1 LYSSFGRAK
10 INKASFK
17 EITVK
22 KGFTLIELLIVV
34 AIIAILAAIAV
45 PNFLEAQVRA
55 KVSRA
60 KSDMRS
66 IATAIES
73 YVVDN
78 NRTPPF
84 IARGATA
91 NLAGSVAPN
100 SLLNG
105 PSVFYAGT
113 PGVSSRY
120 QWVTTPI
127 AYITSVFQDPFINSA
142 VRFALSPNGTPNAE
156 YDTYDY
162 VDSLSSLSGGWT
174 SGSGTGGHWTSTFR
188 GASLSSGASWHVVSA
203 GPDKINAFG
212 GGRTNNGTDN
222 DQRLGADYDPTN
234 GTISAGDI
242 VRVSSGAGEGTA
254 TGGKPRFDRIR
265 NKVNNFGETNFY
277 AP

>member
-1 LYSSFGRAK
+1 
-10 INKASFK
+10 
-17 EITVK
+17 VK

-66 IATAIES
+66 LATAIES
-73 YVVDN
+73 YIVDN

-84 IARGATA
+84 VARGSTS
-91 NLAGSVAPN
+91 NLGGSTPPN
-100 SLLNG
+100 TVLNG

-113 PGVSSRY
+113 DGVSSRFQY
-120 QWVTTPI
+120 LTTPI
-127 AYITSVFQDPFINSA
+127 AYITSVFQDPFINTA
-142 VRFALSPNGTPNAE
+142 VKFALGPDLQPNPG

-162 VDSLSSLSGGWT
+162 VDSLSTLPGGWT
-174 SGSGTGGHWTSTFR
+174 SGPGPNGHWTSVFR
-188 GASLSSGASWHVVSA
+188 GASLTSGANWHVVCA

-212 GGRTNNGTDN
+212 GGRTNNGTD
-222 DQRLGADYDPTN
+222 QQQLLGADYDPTN

-242 VRVSSGAGEGTA
+242 VRIGSGPGAGTA
-254 TGGKPRFDRIR
+254 TGGKPRFDRVRGIQ
-265 NKVNNFGETNFY
+265 NAFGEVNFY